1 MVFLACIF
9 ATTYS
14 DHVHLVA
21 KNNELRVRIMNAQD
35 HEETSLRLVKD
46 DFIGRLSTL
55 RESCAK
61 VEGANGIL
69 TKQTADQQN
78 TINNCQTQALKLLT
92 PETQK
97 ITPLV
102 LQDETTNTT
111 DHKAKFLVLTNK
123 VITPVRMI
131 VGCNRPIKEG
141 SASIL
146 GSGVM
151 TGGASNQSPT
161 VLGVSIDSPA

>member
-1 MVFLACIF
+1 MLTHLMGLLLRAFLAIPKALGSNWLGLVSPIIMTLIGEFIGGWWFGWNAMKENWKKEIGVGIFAVGVFYFVVFLGCIF

-14 DHVHLVA
+14 DHMHLVA

-69 TKQTADQQN
+69 IKQTADQQN
-78 TINNCQTQALKLLT
+78 TINNCQT
-92 PETQK
+92 
-97 ITPLV
+97 
-102 LQDETTNTT
+102 
-111 DHKAKFLVLTNK
+111 
-123 VITPVRMI
+123 
-131 VGCNRPIKEG
+131 
-141 SASIL
+141 
-146 GSGVM
+146 
-151 TGGASNQSPT
+151 
-161 VLGVSIDSPA
+161 